1 MALDHS
7 CQVQRHPLSER
18 GNDAYMTPPCATEA
32 LLRVEKDLPRRI
44 WECACGDGTGILD
57 VLRAAGHEVIG
68 SDIGNF
74 GRPDCFWERDFLGE
88 TRMPA
93 GCTTIVT
100 NPPYKLCARSA
111 PFVRHALDIADT
123 VILLM
128 RLAFYE
134 SRSRTEILEHRGL
147 RSIRT
152 FTLRLPM
159 MHRDSWCGR
168 KANSGM
174 AFCWMRW
181 DRGYIGP
188 TIISRISWER

>member
-93 GCTTIVT
+93 GCTTIHINACT
-100 NPPYKLCARSA
+100 ARA
-111 PFVRHALDIADT
+111 DHADGGADPAG
-123 VILLM
+123 
-128 RLAFYE
+128 LAQQ
-134 SRSRTEILEHRGL
+134 
-147 RSIRT
+147 
-152 FTLRLPM
+152 LPV
-159 MHRDSWCGR
+159 
-168 KANSGM
+168 A
-174 AFCWMRW
+174 
-181 DRGYIGP
+181 Y
-188 TIISRISWER
+188 